1 VEDGSRKCPK
11 CNGDMVRGVLMSRE
25 DSNFFP
31 VYWMDGEPVK
41 RSLFGLQGSNLDI
54 SDRRLTETTSF
65 RCSSC
70 GLIECYAA

>member
-1 VEDGSRKCPK
+1 MEDAGRNCPK
-11 CNGDMVRGVLMSRE
+11 CDSGMVRGVLMSLE
-25 DSNFFP
+25 DGNFFP

-41 RSLFGLQGSNLDI
+41 RSLFGIQGSNLDI
-54 SDRRLTETTSF
+54 SNRQVKETVSF